1 MGTAASTRR
10 AADRP
15 PGVTGPS
22 GVTRVTG
29 RTDLG
34 HAPPAAPASGARTR
48 TAAAMLPARPTGAAP
63 RQPLRAALLALALA
77 GTAVPASAQASPSA
91 AAPPAAAQPA
101 PRPAAR
107 ATAPRPAGCLIEPD
121 QVADVGSPVTG
132 VLEHIGVDRGDAVTA
147 GQTLAVLR
155 GEVERAQAGV
165 AEARARV
172 DADVRAAAASLALA
186 QQKVV
191 RARQLLAQQFV
202 SQQALDQ
209 AQAEADVA
217 AERLAQARSQQ
228 AISQRERDAA
238 LAQLGQ
244 RTLRSPLSGIVV
256 ERYAHPGERVEDRPV
271 LRVARIDPLRVELM
285 VPVAQYGLLRPGDR
299 VAIRPELPGN
309 PVLSA
314 TVRLVDKVVDPASN
328 TYRVRLALP
337 NPDQRLPA
345 GLRCRADLPPSA
357 AAAAPAGVQPAAAS
371 AFQPTTQPAL
381 QPAARRALPP
391 AIQPATQRTAPPAAG
406 PATPIPAPAAV
417 PHSAQPGAAP
427 VPGGPAGLRM
437 SPLLRLPGARPAT
450 PQVPQV

>member
-10 AADRP
+10 AAPR
-15 PGVTGPS
+15 PS
-22 GVTRVTG
+22 GVTGLSGVTPVTG
-29 RTDLG
+29 RTDLRD
-34 HAPPAAPASGARTR
+34 APPAAPAGVARPR
-48 TAAAMLPARPTGAAP
+48 AAAAAPPARPTGAAQ
-63 RQPLRAALLALALA
+63 RQPLRAALLALGMTLA

-91 AAPPAAAQPA
+91 APPAAAQ
-101 PRPAAR
+101 PAAR

-147 GQTLAVLR
+147 GQTVAVLR

-345 GLRCRADLPPSA
+345 GLRCRADLPPGA
-357 AAAAPAGVQPAAAS
+357 VQPTA
-371 AFQPTTQPAL
+371 Q
-381 QPAARRALPP
+381 P
-391 AIQPATQRTAPPAAG
+391 AIQPVTRRTAPPSARQAMPAAPRSSG
-406 PATPIPAPAAV
+406 PAAQAGATAQPPAA
-417 PHSAQPGAAP
+417 
-427 VPGGPAGLRM
+427 PAGLRM
-437 SPLLRLPGARPAT
+437 SPQLHLPPA
-450 PQVPQV
+450 PRV

>member
-1 MGTAASTRR
+1 
-10 AADRP
+10 
-15 PGVTGPS
+15 
-22 GVTRVTG
+22 
-29 RTDLG
+29 
-34 HAPPAAPASGARTR
+34 
-48 TAAAMLPARPTGAAP
+48 
-63 RQPLRAALLALALA
+63 
-77 GTAVPASAQASPSA
+77 
-91 AAPPAAAQPA
+91 
-101 PRPAAR
+101 
-107 ATAPRPAGCLIEPD
+107 
-121 QVADVGSPVTG
+121 VADIGSPVTG
-132 VLEHIGVDRGDAVTA
+132 VLAHIGVDRGDSVAA

-285 VPVAQYGLLRPGDR
+285 VPVAQYGVLRPGDR

-357 AAAAPAGVQPAAAS
+357 VAAAPAGVQPAAAS
-371 AFQPTTQPAL
+371 ALQPATQPAT
-381 QPAARRALPP
+381 QPAARRGLPPAIQP
-391 AIQPATQRTAPPAAG
+391 AIQPATQRTTPPAAG
-406 PATPIPAPAAV
+406 PATPLPAPAAM
-417 PHSAQPGAAP
+417 PHSAQPGATP
-427 VPGGPAGLRM
+427 VPPGGPAGLRM
-437 SPLLRLPGARPAT
+437 SPLLRLPGGRPAR
-450 PQVPQV
+450 PQVPQVPQV